1 MTNRIKRMGL
11 PNVFRKYVLKQTG
24 VHFAIIFFKNKWAFP
39 LQQKVLLK
47 TYFLFFLLLSSSL
60 SAQRSAPVAGDAA
73 TLTDYLFKDY
83 GTGNPETV
91 MEDIAADRS
100 RVIAIFK
107 AYATKLTTDD
117 KGSDNKSTSLS
128 QLRLEYLQLQQDHNK
143 QLAEKNPVY
152 VVELAASKKTYY
164 DSIAIREIKEIT
176 LLKDHFQKN
185 GNLFL
190 FSVVEKFE
198 TKYNRLNEQKI
209 DVLAQNNSSQSMQ
222 KSVPFIGG
230 DLLIDG
236 IDGLSRFLAKRIKEE
251 LTLNAVENI
260 QKYLKNEKQK
270 NYLYELE
277 AVLPVTVN
285 YLKTFEADQILKFS
299 DDLKQ
304 YIEQDLK
311 NILKNVQNLRNTP
324 RVMLAIQKNPDIDFA
339 FEGLEVIDQISKM
352 KSPVDYFSMLEN
364 SRNLQRLAKQGG
376 ERKKIAN
383 ALALSTM
390 LAYSLT
396 VIKDDE
402 VRFITTDFVASYG
415 SREDFIKLY
424 FGFLHQQNKKYFNNN
439 PIDMSSFVQTETNF
453 SEGQNYFRAQIIPIA
468 ENAERLYNQ
477 YLEIK
482 RKNKNNEDVPY
493 KEMHSLVNDVISFAE
508 ETVKSGDSFV
518 ILLKKYGDPQSSYL
532 ENLKNLFRTAYIT
545 NVVVTSVETDK
556 FADAIFKTS
565 IEAKNYSD
573 KLKNYFSI
581 AHLANNIML
590 DLDEKRYTNAITKAV
605 EIPLLFQF
613 GNNELNILTKNTLIQ
628 TQQFSGFNN
637 LSAIININSKFS
649 DDEKKTIWKN
659 NKSKVEILSLQLD
672 NKKSKDNRLEVLSG
686 KIISFTDLSIEPW
699 NQENYEKAR
708 DTLKVRL
715 KQHQND
721 LISFMGFDVKGE
733 KEQLKKILK
742 DNITSENARSLIQR
756 KYDEYLGV
764 VFSQYVLNEEITD
777 ENVKNELFELYNAFL
792 PELVTNL
799 ENKDKNNVIKLIHFV
814 NDVAISDSP
823 EAYEKAIESYVLPVG
838 SSSLK
843 EKTRSYYSINAY
855 PGILGG
861 LEKSNGR
868 SAVGFVGLTAPVG
881 LYIQPWSNINNK
893 VTWGFFVPVI
903 DIAAPVRL
911 RLDKA
916 NDTQTLPDFEFADIL
931 APGFYVSL
939 GLKNSP
945 FAFNLGLQYGPK
957 LRDIPVGDSSSF
969 TSLESYRIGLG
980 LTIDI
985 PLVTISSRYEN
996 D

>member
-1 MTNRIKRMGL
+1 MRMGL
-11 PNVFRKYVLKQTG
+11 LTVFFKYVLKQMWL
-24 VHFAIIFFKNKWAFP
+24 HFGIIFFSYKESFVKRE
-39 LQQKVLLK
+39 KVLLK
-47 TYFLFFLLLSSSL
+47 TYLLFFLLISFSL

-73 TLTDYLFKDY
+73 TLTDYLFKNY
-83 GTGNPETV
+83 SAGNPETL

-107 AYATKLTTDD
+107 TYAIDLMDD
-117 KGSDNKSTSLS
+117 KNNKNSGKKNESITT
-128 QLRLEYLQLQQDHNK
+128 LRLEFLQLQQDYNK
-143 QLAEKNPVY
+143 QIADNKEPDI
-152 VVELAASKKTYY
+152 SKLTNKKAQYY
-164 DSIAIREIKEIT
+164 DAVAENDIDQLV
-176 LLKDHFQKN
+176 LLKKN
-185 GNLFL
+185 DSLKKNEFL

-198 TKYNRLNEQKI
+198 KKYIALRDQQT
-209 DVLAQNNSSQSMQ
+209 DVLAQNNYMQSMQ

-260 QKYLKNEKQK
+260 QKYLENKEKK
-270 NYLYELE
+270 DYLYELE

-311 NILKNVQNLRNTP
+311 NILKNAQNLKNTP
-324 RVMLAIQKNPDIDFA
+324 RVMCAIKNNPDVDFA

-352 KSPVDYFSMLEN
+352 KSPIDYFSMLEN

-376 ERKKIAN
+376 ERKKIAD

-396 VIKDDE
+396 IIKDGE

-424 FGFLHQQNKKYFNNN
+424 FGFLHQQNKKYFNNTLV
-439 PIDMSSFVQTETNF
+439 DLSSIVQTNTNF
-453 SEGQNYFRAQIIPIA
+453 SKGQNYFRTQITPVA
-468 ENAERLYNQ
+468 ENAERLYSQ

-493 KEMHSLVNDVISFAE
+493 KEMYGLVNDVISFAE
-508 ETVKSGDSFV
+508 ETVKSGDE
-518 ILLKKYGDPQSSYL
+518 LLELVPNAGTQ
-532 ENLKNLFRTAYIT
+532 
-545 NVVVTSVETDK
+545 
-556 FADAIFKTS
+556 
-565 IEAKNYSD
+565 NYSQ
-573 KLKNYFSI
+573 KLISYFKI

-605 EIPLLFQF
+605 EIPSQF
-613 GNNELNILTKNTLIQ
+613 IKLSPLT
-628 TQQFSGFNN
+628 
-637 LSAIININSKFS
+637 
-649 DDEKKTIWKN
+649 D
-659 NKSKVEILSLQLD
+659 
-672 NKKSKDNRLEVLSG
+672 
-686 KIISFTDLSIEPW
+686 
-699 NQENYEKAR
+699 
-708 DTLKVRL
+708 
-715 KQHQND
+715 
-721 LISFMGFDVKGE
+721 
-733 KEQLKKILK
+733 
-742 DNITSENARSLIQR
+742 SENKER
-756 KYDEYLGV
+756 
-764 VFSQYVLNEEITD
+764 
-777 ENVKNELFELYNAFL
+777 
-792 PELVTNL
+792 
-799 ENKDKNNVIKLIHFV
+799 NNVIKLIHFI
-814 NDVAISDSP
+814 NDIAISDSP

-843 EKTRSYYSINAY
+843 EKTKSYYSINSY

-893 VTWGFFVPVI
+893 VTWGFFVPII

-911 RLDKA
+911 RLDKD

-931 APGFYVSL
+931 APGFYVSV
-939 GLKNSP
+939 GFKNSP
-945 FAFNLGLQYGPK
+945 FAFNVGLQYGPK
-957 LRDIPVGDSSSF
+957 LRNIPVGDSSSF
-969 TSLESYRIGLG
+969 TSVESYRIGLG

>member
-1 MTNRIKRMGL
+1 MGL
-11 PNVFRKYVLKQTG
+11 TNVSRKCVFKQTRL
-24 VHFAIIFFKNKWAFP
+24 HFEIIFYQCKQRFAKQEKI
-39 LQQKVLLK
+39 LLK
-47 TYFLFFLLLSSSL
+47 TCFLSFLLLSFSL

-83 GTGNPETV
+83 STGNRETV
-91 MEDIAADRS
+91 MEDIAADRG

-107 AYATKLTTDD
+107 AYAKGFESSKKNEAFAERLDFFAEQDKYNKDISEGKLGYLKNLIDKKKKYYEKMAKNDTDQLDLLEKYYD
-117 KGSDNKSTSLS
+117 KDNKFLS
-128 QLRLEYLQLQQDHNK
+128 
-143 QLAEKNPVY
+143 
-152 VVELAASKKTYY
+152 
-164 DSIAIREIKEIT
+164 
-176 LLKDHFQKN
+176 
-185 GNLFL
+185 
-190 FSVVEKFE
+190 SVVKKFGEKYKNLTE
-198 TKYNRLNEQKI
+198 EKT
-209 DVLAQNNSSQSMQ
+209 DVLAQNNSLQSMQ

-251 LTLNAVENI
+251 LTLNAVQNI
-260 QKYLKNEKQK
+260 QKYLENKEQK

-285 YLKTFEADQILKFS
+285 YLKTFEPDQILKFS

-311 NILKNVQNLRNTP
+311 NILKNAQNLKNTP
-324 RVMLAIQKNPDIDFA
+324 RVMLAIQNNPDIDFA
-339 FEGLEVIDQISKM
+339 FEGMEVIDQISKM

-364 SRNLQRLAKQGG
+364 SRNLQRWAKEDGD
-376 ERKKIAN
+376 RKKIAD
-383 ALALSTM
+383 ALSLSTM
-390 LAYSLT
+390 IAYSLT
-396 VIKDDE
+396 VIKDGE

-415 SREDFIKLY
+415 SREDFVKLY
-424 FGFLHQQNKKYFNNN
+424 FGFMHQQNIKYYNNN
-439 PIDMSSFVQTETNF
+439 LINLSPFVQTEANF
-453 SEGQNYFRAQIIPIA
+453 SEGQNYFRTQITPIA

-493 KEMHSLVNDVISFAE
+493 KEMHGLVNDVILFAE
-508 ETVKSGDSFV
+508 ETVRSGDGLLE
-518 ILLKKYGDPQSSYL
+518 ILP
-532 ENLKNLFRTAYIT
+532 N
-545 NVVVTSVETDK
+545 TSTQ
-556 FADAIFKTS
+556 
-565 IEAKNYSD
+565 NYNQ
-573 KLKNYFSI
+573 KLINYFKI

-590 DLDEKRYTNAITKAV
+590 DLDEKRYTTAITKAV
-605 EIPLLFQF
+605 EIPFMFQVQ
-613 GNNELNILTKNTLIQ
+613 NPELDKLIKQTVVQTEVFKGTESFITLTNVHNIFSDKERREVWDKNIEPV
-628 TQQFSGFNN
+628 
-637 LSAIININSKFS
+637 SKFAVKLNGHGNLKGLS
-649 DDEKKTIWKN
+649 HDINKFIELPVDSLRTKTY
-659 NKSKVEILSLQLD
+659 
-672 NKKSKDNRLEVLSG
+672 
-686 KIISFTDLSIEPW
+686 FTKL
-699 NQENYEKAR
+699 
-708 DTLKVRL
+708 
-715 KQHQND
+715 D
-721 LISFMGFDVKGE
+721 LIKSQLKTNQDDVLMFLGFDVKE
-733 KEQLKKILK
+733 NRNRVAATLTNYIKSESTRNIILK
-742 DNITSENARSLIQR
+742 Q
-756 KYDEYLGV
+756 YDLYKEK
-764 VFSQYVLNEEITD
+764 VFSQYMLGELANE
-777 ENVKNELFELYNAFL
+777 NYKNQLFNFYKTFL
-792 PELVTNL
+792 PQLATSMEG
-799 ENKDKNNVIKLIHFV
+799 KDKNNVIKLIHFV

-823 EAYEKAIESYVLPVG
+823 EAYERAIESYVLPVG

-861 LEKSNGR
+861 LEISNGR
-868 SAVGFVGLTAPVG
+868 SPVGFVGLTAPVG
-881 LYIQPWSNINNK
+881 LYIQPWSNIKNK

-939 GLKNSP
+939 GLKNNP

-957 LRDIPVGDSSSF
+957 LRDIPVKDSSSF